1 LIHVWRLSKIVVVP
15 LCGSIGLGMP
25 LSAIYAGSFDPI
37 TNGHI
42 DIINRALNIFDV
54 VHVSVID
61 NLEKQ
66 PLFSVHER
74 MEMIENSVQFGGVVV
89 EGFQGL
95 LVDYARKKNIFN
107 LIRGLRAVSDFEYE
121 FQMSLTNRAQDP
133 RIDTIFLMTDQSYS
147 YLSSSIVRQLAKLN
161 GNISD
166 YVSTY
171 VKTKLEEKF
180 NG

>member
-1 LIHVWRLSKIVVVP
+1 MSV
-15 LCGSIGLGMP
+15 
-25 LSAIYAGSFDPI
+25 SAIYAGSFDPI
-37 TNGHI
+37 TNGHL
-42 DIINRALNIFDV
+42 DIIHRALNVFER

-66 PLFSVHER
+66 PLFTIDER
-74 MEMIENSVQFGGVVV
+74 IDLISNSIHSDRVVV

-95 LVDYARKKNIFN
+95 LVDYAREKQIFN

-121 FQMSLTNRAQDP
+121 FQMSLTNRAQDS
-133 RIDTIFLMTDQSYS
+133 RIDTVFFMTDQSYS

-161 GNISD
+161 GNISE
-166 YVSTY
+166 YVSEY

-180 NG
+180 HG